1 MTSTN
6 RRYGT
11 LTAQRR
17 YSARAL
23 QLDINLLTATF
34 PIAPMPSTA
43 PSLTPHKS
51 SPYPAQTVH
60 DFRPSWVVE
69 QVISPKPNLP
79 RLTSFSTAGTSP
91 ATFSRFTI
99 WLLYVTCGS
108 EDSAIMS
115 GKTLYGATFK
125 DVNFVPLQSA
135 TFCVQC
141 ELISNNSKPYCLA
154 CGSHALLG
162 LSRMLGGSMR
172 NEQTAHLITDI
183 ELNNLVRD
191 LLRTVPDPDVLAM
204 ADHTRMPSLTMRS
217 QLRLANAAHPASGF
231 RAVTLGDDAE
241 IHPAELDLEP
251 AISAITE
258 RAQHLTGAT
267 GAAIALRA
275 GDEIVCRARAGRTA
289 PDLGVRLQTDAGIS
303 AEAVRSGEIMLCHD
317 AERNPRVDLASCR
330 RLGVRSILV
339 SPLRH
344 YRRTLGVFEVLSSSP
359 GAFDDSDVATM
370 QLLSGMMVAA
380 ISRISTL
387 HQAQILPRVG

>member
-1 MTSTN
+1 MFRKTV
-6 RRYGT
+6 YG
-11 LTAQRR
+11 
-17 YSARAL
+17 
-23 QLDINLLTATF
+23 N
-34 PIAPMPSTA
+34 
-43 PSLTPHKS
+43 
-51 SPYPAQTVH
+51 
-60 DFRPSWVVE
+60 
-69 QVISPKPNLP
+69 
-79 RLTSFSTAGTSP
+79 
-91 ATFSRFTI
+91 
-99 WLLYVTCGS
+99 
-108 EDSAIMS
+108 
-115 GKTLYGATFK
+115 TFK

-135 TFCVQC
+135 TFCIQC
-141 ELISNNSKPYCLA
+141 ELISANSKPYCLA
-154 CGSHALLG
+154 CGSHSLLG
-162 LSRMLGGSMR
+162 LSRVLGGSLLH
-172 NEQTAHLITDI
+172 EQTAHLILDA

-191 LLRTVPDPDVLAM
+191 LLRTVPHAEVLNI
-204 ADHTRMPSLTMRS
+204 ADHQADRRSPVYSADRSYEDRSYADRPFEAQSYAGQSRMPALAQRS
-217 QLRLANAAHPASGF
+217 QLRVANAAHPVSGF
-231 RAVTLGDDAE
+231 RAVSPGEEIE

-359 GAFDDSDVATM
+359 GAFDERDVATM
-370 QLLSGMMVAA
+370 QLLSSMMVAA
-380 ISRISTL
+380 ISRISRIKQT
-387 HQAQILPRVG
+387 QTLPRAG

>member
-1 MTSTN
+1 MFGNTV
-6 RRYGT
+6 YGT
-11 LTAQRR
+11 A
-17 YSARAL
+17 
-23 QLDINLLTATF
+23 
-34 PIAPMPSTA
+34 
-43 PSLTPHKS
+43 
-51 SPYPAQTVH
+51 
-60 DFRPSWVVE
+60 
-69 QVISPKPNLP
+69 
-79 RLTSFSTAGTSP
+79 
-91 ATFSRFTI
+91 
-99 WLLYVTCGS
+99 
-108 EDSAIMS
+108 
-115 GKTLYGATFK
+115 FK
-125 DVNFVPLQSA
+125 DVPFVPLQSA

-141 ELISNNSKPYCLA
+141 ELISTSSHSYCLA
-154 CGSHALLG
+154 CGSKALIG
-162 LSRMLGGSMR
+162 LSRVLGGSLR
-172 NEQTAHLITDI
+172 HQQAAHLITDS
-183 ELNNLVRD
+183 ELDSLVRD
-191 LLRTVPDPDVLAM
+191 LLRTVPMPDSVYSEEYSSRL
-204 ADHTRMPSLTMRS
+204 PSLAQRS
-217 QLRLANAAHPASGF
+217 QLRVANAAHPASGF
-231 RAVTLGDDAE
+231 RAVSVPEDVE

-359 GAFDDSDVATM
+359 GAFDDKDVATM

-380 ISRISTL
+380 ISRISTIRRSEDL
-387 HQAQILPRVG
+387 RRAG

>member
-1 MTSTN
+1 MFGKTA
-6 RRYGT
+6 YGT
-11 LTAQRR
+11 
-17 YSARAL
+17 
-23 QLDINLLTATF
+23 
-34 PIAPMPSTA
+34 
-43 PSLTPHKS
+43 
-51 SPYPAQTVH
+51 
-60 DFRPSWVVE
+60 
-69 QVISPKPNLP
+69 
-79 RLTSFSTAGTSP
+79 
-91 ATFSRFTI
+91 
-99 WLLYVTCGS
+99 
-108 EDSAIMS
+108 
-115 GKTLYGATFK
+115 TFK

-141 ELISNNSKPYCLA
+141 EMISANPRAYCLA
-154 CGSHALLG
+154 CGSRALIG
-162 LSRMLGGSMR
+162 LSRVLGGSLR
-172 NEQTAHLITDI
+172 NQQTAHLITDA
-183 ELNNLVRD
+183 ELDNLVRD
-191 LLRTVPDPDVLAM
+191 LLRSVPLPDSFSVE
-204 ADHTRMPSLTMRS
+204 DHSRMPSLAQRS
-217 QLRLANAAHPASGF
+217 QLRVANAAHPASGF
-231 RAVTLGDDAE
+231 RAVQVPEEVE

-344 YRRTLGVFEVLSSSP
+344 FRRTLGVFEVLSSTP

-370 QLLSGMMVAA
+370 QLLSSMMVAA

-387 HQAQILPRVG
+387 HRTQSVRRASIY

>member
-1 MTSTN
+1 MFGKSV
-6 RRYGT
+6 YGT
-11 LTAQRR
+11 
-17 YSARAL
+17 
-23 QLDINLLTATF
+23 
-34 PIAPMPSTA
+34 
-43 PSLTPHKS
+43 
-51 SPYPAQTVH
+51 
-60 DFRPSWVVE
+60 
-69 QVISPKPNLP
+69 
-79 RLTSFSTAGTSP
+79 
-91 ATFSRFTI
+91 
-99 WLLYVTCGS
+99 
-108 EDSAIMS
+108 
-115 GKTLYGATFK
+115 TFK

-141 ELISNNSKPYCLA
+141 ELISTSNKPYCLA
-154 CGSHALLG
+154 CGSQSLVS
-162 LSRMLGGSMR
+162 LSRVLGGSLR
-172 NEQTAHLITDI
+172 NQQTAHLITDT
-183 ELNNLVRD
+183 ELDSLVRD
-191 LLRTVPDPDVLAM
+191 LLRTVPDPQVLTM
-204 ADHTRMPSLTMRS
+204 ADHTRMPALAQRS
-217 QLRLANAAHPASGF
+217 QLRVANAAHPASGF
-231 RAVTLGDDAE
+231 RAVSPGDEIE

-344 YRRTLGVFEVLSSSP
+344 FRRTLGVFEVLSSSP
-359 GAFDDSDVATM
+359 GAFDERDVATM

-380 ISRISTL
+380 ISRISSL
-387 HQAQILPRVG
+387 HREQVLRRAS

>member
-1 MTSTN
+1 MF
-6 RRYGT
+6 G
-11 LTAQRR
+11 
-17 YSARAL
+17 
-23 QLDINLLTATF
+23 D
-34 PIAPMPSTA
+34 
-43 PSLTPHKS
+43 
-51 SPYPAQTVH
+51 
-60 DFRPSWVVE
+60 
-69 QVISPKPNLP
+69 
-79 RLTSFSTAGTSP
+79 
-91 ATFSRFTI
+91 
-99 WLLYVTCGS
+99 
-108 EDSAIMS
+108 
-115 GKTLYGATFK
+115 TLYGTTFK

-141 ELISNNSKPYCLA
+141 EMISANPRSYCLA
-154 CGSHALLG
+154 CGSRALIG
-162 LSRMLGGSMR
+162 LSRVLGGSLR
-172 NEQTAHLITDI
+172 DQQTAHLITDAQ
-183 ELNNLVRD
+183 LDNLVRD
-191 LLRTVPDPDVLAM
+191 LLRTVPVPDSFASEEQFR
-204 ADHTRMPSLTMRS
+204 TPSLAQRN
-217 QLRLANAAHPASGF
+217 QLRVANAAHPASGF
-231 RAVTLGDDAE
+231 RAVQVPEEAE

-344 YRRTLGVFEVLSSSP
+344 FRRTLGVFEVLSSTP
-359 GAFDDSDVATM
+359 GAFDDRDVATM
-370 QLLSGMMVAA
+370 QLLSSMMVAA

-387 HQAQILPRVG
+387 HRSQSLRRVG